1 MVRRHPREGLF
12 SSNRMGEAK
21 RDTLMGWVHA
31 ALARVRE
38 FAYAERLT
46 EPKASVRPKL
56 GVALGGG
63 FARGIAHIGILH
75 TLETNGIPVDYISGT
90 SAGALAGIAYASGL
104 PFKEVVER
112 AAALRFGV
120 FGQWR
125 FSWLGLA
132 SNQRLEFYPKR
143 HLNISTF
150 EELRI
155 PVTIAATDLISG
167 EPVYFDHGPLGPPL
181 RASCAYPGLF
191 QPVHYEGRI
200 LVDGFVGATVPVEAV
215 VRMGADVIIAVFL
228 DAEAMVQP
236 TNFTDVIG
244 RSFTIIQRHADLAWR
259 TRADVVIEPR
269 VREFAWDD
277 FAKTPELIAAGA
289 EATLA
294 ALPQLR
300 TALEAASGR
309 ALAKGPRNIATGT
322 GWRNR

>member
-1 MVRRHPREGLF
+1 
-12 SSNRMGEAK
+12 
-21 RDTLMGWVHA
+21 MGWLQA
-31 ALARVRE
+31 AVERVRD
-38 FAYAERLT
+38 FAYAERPA
-46 EPKASVRPKL
+46 EAKAPVRPKV

-63 FARGIAHIGILH
+63 FARGIAHIGVLH
-75 TLETNGIPVDYISGT
+75 ALETSGIKIDYISGT

-104 PFKEVVER
+104 PFKEVVNR
-112 AAALRFGV
+112 AAELRFGI

-132 SNQRLEFYPKR
+132 SNQKLEFYPKR
-143 HLNISTF
+143 YLNIGTF

-155 PVTIAATDLISG
+155 PITVAATDLITG
-167 EPVYFDHGPLGPPL
+167 EPVYFNEGPLGPPL

-191 QPVHYEGRI
+191 QPVQYQGHT

-215 VRMGADVIIAVFL
+215 AKMGADVIIAVFL
-228 DAEAMVQP
+228 DAEAMVKP

-277 FAKTPELIAAGA
+277 FAKTPEMVAAGE
-289 EATLA
+289 EAAMA
-294 ALPQLR
+294 AMPRVR
-300 TALEAASGR
+300 TALETAMERAGFAEEPRIAATGALSGR
-309 ALAKGPRNIATGT
+309 RNP
-322 GWRNR
+322 

>member
-1 MVRRHPREGLF
+1 
-12 SSNRMGEAK
+12 
-21 RDTLMGWVHA
+21 MGWLQA
-31 ALARVRE
+31 AVERVRD
-38 FAYAERLT
+38 FAYAERPA
-46 EPKASVRPKL
+46 EAKAPVRPKV

-63 FARGIAHIGILH
+63 FARGIAHIGVLH
-75 TLETNGIPVDYISGT
+75 ALETSGIKIDYISGT

-104 PFKEVVER
+104 PFKEVVNR
-112 AAALRFGV
+112 AAELRFGI

-132 SNQRLEFYPKR
+132 SNQKLEFYPKR
-143 HLNISTF
+143 YLNISTF

-155 PVTIAATDLISG
+155 PITVAATDLITG
-167 EPVYFDHGPLGPPL
+167 EPVYFNEGPLGPPL

-191 QPVHYEGRI
+191 QPVQYRGHT

-215 VRMGADVIIAVFL
+215 AKMGADVIIAVFL
-228 DAEAMVQP
+228 DSEAMVQP

-277 FAKTPELIAAGA
+277 FAKTPELVAAGE
-289 EATLA
+289 EAAMA
-294 ALPQLR
+294 AMPRVR
-300 TALEAASGR
+300 TALETAMERAGFAEEPRVVATGALSGR
-309 ALAKGPRNIATGT
+309 RNP
-322 GWRNR
+322 

>member
-1 MVRRHPREGLF
+1 
-12 SSNRMGEAK
+12 
-21 RDTLMGWVHA
+21 MGWLQTAVE
-31 ALARVRE
+31 RVRE
-38 FAYAERLT
+38 FAYAERPAEAKPVL
-46 EPKASVRPKL
+46 RPKV

-63 FARGIAHIGILH
+63 FARGVAHIGVLH
-75 TLETNGIPVDYISGT
+75 VLEEHGIKIDYISGT

-104 PFKEVVER
+104 PFKEVVNR
-112 AAALRFGV
+112 AASLRFGM
-120 FGQWR
+120 FGQWK

-143 HLNISTF
+143 YLNISTF

-155 PVTIAATDLISG
+155 PFTIAATDLITG
-167 EPVYFDHGPLGPPL
+167 EPVYFDQGPLGPPL

-191 QPVHYEGRI
+191 QPVQYQGHT

-215 VRMGADVIIAVFL
+215 AKMGADVIIAVFL
-228 DAEAMVQP
+228 DSEAMIKP

-277 FAKTPELIAAGA
+277 FVRTPELVAAGE
-289 EATLA
+289 EAALA
-294 ALPQLR
+294 ALPRLR
-300 TALEAASGR
+300 TALEAAAERAGVATEAVVATGALSGR
-309 ALAKGPRNIATGT
+309 
-322 GWRNR
+322 RNR

>member
-1 MVRRHPREGLF
+1 L
-12 SSNRMGEAK
+12 SNRMSADK
-21 RDTLMGWVHA
+21 RDTVMGWVQA
-31 ALARVRE
+31 ALERVRE
-38 FAYAERLT
+38 FAYAERPAGARPL
-46 EPKASVRPKL
+46 VRPKL

-63 FARGIAHIGILH
+63 FARGIAHIGVLH
-75 TLETNGIPVDYISGT
+75 TLEQHGIPIDYIAGT

-104 PFKEVVER
+104 SFEEVVNR
-112 AAALRFGV
+112 AAALRFGA

-143 HLNISTF
+143 YLNISTF

-155 PVTIAATDLISG
+155 PVTIAATDLITG
-167 EPVYFDHGPLGPPL
+167 EPVYFERGPLGPPL

-191 QPVHYEGRI
+191 QPVHYEGRT

-215 VRMGADVIIAVFL
+215 ARMGADVIIAVFL
-228 DAEAMVQP
+228 DSEAIVKP

-244 RSFTIIQRHADLAWR
+244 RSFTIIQRHADLEWR
-259 TRADVVIEPR
+259 AKSDVVIEPS

-277 FAKTPELIAAGA
+277 FAKTPQLVAAGE

-294 ALPQLR
+294 AMPQLR
-300 TALEAASGR
+300 AAMEAAIER
-309 ALAKGPRNIATGT
+309 AAAKETREIATAT
-322 GWRNR
+322 GWRSR